1 MARRLGFDAC
11 CVAAFAGEISVC
23 NDMLLLRSVDG
34 EEAYFPKKL
43 LDLTM
48 KIQRKSNLEFPEMPF
63 AYAQCTNPALQ
74 FANSICHVLSLDQLI
89 EDEVH
94 LLKRVRTLIGACCNI
109 YSCCARCALA
119 DTASSHPCARVHSR
133 V

>member
-1 MARRLGFDAC
+1 MR
-11 CVAAFAGEISVC
+11 
-23 NDMLLLRSVDG
+23 LLRSVDG
-34 EEAYFPKKL
+34 EVAYFPKKL

-48 KIQRKSNLEFPEMPF
+48 KIQRKSTHLEFPEMPF

-89 EDEVH
+89 EHEVH

-109 YSCCARCALA
+109 YSHCARCALA
-119 DTASSHPCARVHSR
+119 DTASSHPCGRVHSR